1 MAKKLKT
8 ADYLLIGTLAVGG
21 VGYYLYTKGKLPFVD
36 KLLTKY
42 GYGKNHQWKV
52 R

>member
-21 VGYYLYTKGKLPFVD
+21 VGYYLYTKGKLPFVE
-36 KLLTKY
+36 T
-42 GYGKNHQWKV
+42 NE
-52 R
+52 RSF